1 MDPPRAGTLWSMRRG
16 TIDWDR
22 VALILGARPSDDII
36 TCPACRAQGS
46 VPYIAEHVL
55 ATHPE
60 SKNGKQ
66 LAKLVLGSDGRRSA

>member
-1 MDPPRAGTLWSMRRG
+1 MPKL

-22 VALILGARPSDDII
+22 VARILGARPSDDVI

-60 SKNGKQ
+60 SKPGKT
-66 LAKLVLGSDGRRSA
+66 LAKLVLGDKKASA